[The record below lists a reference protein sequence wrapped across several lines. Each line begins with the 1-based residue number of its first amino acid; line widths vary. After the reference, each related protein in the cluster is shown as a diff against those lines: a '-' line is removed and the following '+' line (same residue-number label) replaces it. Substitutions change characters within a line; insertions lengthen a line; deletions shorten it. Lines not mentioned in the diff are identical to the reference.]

1 MRVSLLVLTSVKCV
15 YLYVVGLT
23 TVEESRHGSEPVGHT
38 RSVRWKASYCRLSK
52 PTFAMLCL
60 GCPSLPFPP
69 RSCSVQWNTWSPFI
83 NSCVCLDEHADSNQK
98 VCSHYLYLQVS
109 LRKVAPASSAPA
121 LFALNPIL
129 DQEMDRY
136 DHIWLSSILQF
147 RRVSA
152 SQQIYNRFCPNHFI
166 VFKDLLDPNPTLRET
181 DNLNCHF
188 PEDLTSP
195 SRNHPL
201 GKRCDTKLL

>member
-1 MRVSLLVLTSVKCV
+1 MAVFAVGRVQRRIYRPVSFHFNIMPVWGCLLVLTCVKCV

-38 RSVRWKASYCRLSK
+38 RSVRWKGSYCRLSK

-83 NSCVCLDEHADSNQK
+83 NSCVCLDEHMDSNQK

-109 LRKVAPASSAPA
+109 LRKVLLP
-121 LFALNPIL
+121 
-129 DQEMDRY
+129 
-136 DHIWLSSILQF
+136 LQHQLYLPWIQSWIKKWTDMIRF
-147 RRVSA
+147 DFLPSHSFSKSQRHNKYTIVS
-152 SQQIYNRFCPNHFI
+152 
-166 VFKDLLDPNPTLRET
+166 L
-181 DNLNCHF
+181 
-188 PEDLTSP
+188 
-195 SRNHPL
+195 
-201 GKRCDTKLL
+201 